1 MAYGDLKDV
10 DRITATDKV
19 FCDKAFHIA
28 KNSKYDGYHRGPASM
43 VCNFFVIKNF
53 SGGTVK
59 NEIISNK

>member
-28 KNSKYDGYHRGPASM
+28 KNSKYDGYQRGPASM
-43 VCNFFVIKNF
+43 VCNFL
-53 SGGTVK
+53 
-59 NEIISNK
+59 